1 MRYLLQ
7 YRLPYKKQQDVIVDY
22 DCSVYLGEFHL
33 GRPERK
39 LLSDELRDIME
50 GSTHRMRK

>member
-33 GRPERK
+33 GRPDAKINGGEDAKWR
-39 LLSDELRDIME
+39 
-50 GSTHRMRK
+50 